1 MKVPL
6 RNPAQ
11 TGAGRALVQPGAYG
25 GDGKCRLS
33 RTLPPCHDL
42 GLNEEAT
49 MHRIILS
56 AMLLLP
62 AAGIAQA
69 QSPTTVACAR
79 VLDIN
84 NWSSEPSRG
93 YVTNRVDL
101 RNVSQA
107 RIAVTHSYNG
117 PGALL
122 SPPSELAAGGFA
134 RRELARTGTR
144 RSGAELQAATTLTC
158 VVLG

>member
-1 MKVPL
+1 
-6 RNPAQ
+6 
-11 TGAGRALVQPGAYG
+11 
-25 GDGKCRLS
+25 
-33 RTLPPCHDL
+33 
-42 GLNEEAT
+42 

-62 AAGIAQA
+62 AAGIARA

-117 PGALL
+117 PGAIL
-122 SPPSELAAGGFA
+122 SPASELAPGGFA

-144 RSGAELQAATTLTC
+144 RNAAELQAATTLTC
-158 VVLG
+158 VVPG